1 MNSRKMMSNCK
12 RRGEWAELQ
21 FMAKAAKLGLG
32 VSKPWGEF
40 SRYDMVIESGR
51 RFVSVQ
57 IKSTLNL
64 SPEGS
69 YICKVTPNAACKP
82 YQPGEFDFLAV
93 YIIMEDVWYII
104 PARQVINGKMRAI
117 RLHTSDPNGKYSRYK
132 EAWHLLRP
140 VHAKTTRFLL
150 SGASLESPWI
160 FVFREFVEAI
170 KLPPKRSL
178 DGHPWK

>member
-1 MNSRKMMSNCK
+1 MSNCK

-178 DGHPWK
+178 DGHP